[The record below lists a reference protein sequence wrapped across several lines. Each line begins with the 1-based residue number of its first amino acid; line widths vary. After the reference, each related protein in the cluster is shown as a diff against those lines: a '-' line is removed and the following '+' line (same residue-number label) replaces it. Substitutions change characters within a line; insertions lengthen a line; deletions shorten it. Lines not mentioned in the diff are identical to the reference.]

1 MVFFSAAVLILLLV
15 SLFVARYRKRW
26 FLINSLRINPYKLVF
41 KVTKFAYQ
49 HKTPLRRSAF
59 TYCEDDIPSGLDLG
73 KEKYG
78 GPFTTEQVEDVK
90 AFYGILKVLFAL
102 GPVYYLNLAIFGGQF
117 SPTILSNGDGTILE
131 YLLYYNTLS
140 SLLTVLCIPLYL
152 CVVCPVVSQYIPGM
166 LKRMGAGMA
175 VALLALLY
183 TFLSSVI
190 TQATSPDTLM
200 CNFTHVESVSNSS
213 LILLVFEG
221 TSYQVII
228 SILVSLTFMLIS
240 IAQYE
245 FICSQSPHFMKGFLI
260 GLSVSLSGVFILVA
274 TIVTYLFSLVHLS
287 FPDCGFIYY
296 LTNIVLGLIGLLVYT
311 CVAKKYKYRKRDD
324 ICHVYR
330 YVDEY
335 YSKEIQQ
342 RHSNRE

>member
-1 MVFFSAAVLILLLV
+1 MNIRRVFSKLGNKHGLKYKPRKV
-15 SLFVARYRKRW
+15 S
-26 FLINSLRINPYKLVF
+26 SE
-41 KVTKFAYQ
+41 Q
-49 HKTPLRRSAF
+49 
-59 TYCEDDIPSGLDLG
+59 
-73 KEKYG
+73 
-78 GPFTTEQVEDVK
+78 PFTDLLTNVVW
-90 AFYGILKVLFAL
+90 FGKVFAHANTCVVVLSFLFM
-102 GPVYYLNLAIFGGQF
+102 
-117 SPTILSNGDGTILE
+117 LE
-131 YLLYYNTLS
+131 HLLYYNTLS
-140 SLLTVLCIPLYL
+140 SLLTVPCIPSYL
-152 CVVCPVVSQYIPGM
+152 CVVRPIVRQYIPGM

-213 LILLVFEG
+213 SIRLVFEG

-228 SILVSLTFMLIS
+228 SILVSLMFMLTY

-260 GLSVSLSGVFILVA
+260 GLSVSLSGVFTLVA

-296 LTNIVLGLIGLLVYT
+296 LTNIVLGLISLLVYT
-311 CVAKKYKYRKRDD
+311 CVAKKYKYRKRDN

-330 YVDEY
+330 YVIEY
-335 YSKEIQQ
+335 YSKVVQQ
-342 RHSNRE
+342 RYSNRE